1 MSTSALASARRR
13 RATNENPVPPNSS
26 VNNATINRPVQQVQQ
41 VQKDSPQIGRVH
53 V

>member
-26 VNNATINRPVQQVQQ
+26 VNNATINRPVQQVQ
-41 VQKDSPQIGRVH
+41 KDSPENKIKL
-53 V
+53 